1 MGGFNIKDLIIIGAG
16 PAGVSAALYA
26 QSRGLDLT
34 IFEKDKI
41 GGLIGNVSK
50 VSHYTSVIVDEDG
63 ESFRKRL
70 EDQIKA

>member
-1 MGGFNIKDLIIIGAG
+1 M
-16 PAGVSAALYA
+16 
-26 QSRGLDLT
+26 T

-63 ESFRKRL
+63 ESFRNRL
-70 EDQIKA
+70 EDQIKAYKLDLKYEGSLA